1 LPEPTAATV
10 LANRA
15 VLALLRGRL
24 VDAEADARLCA
35 RLVNRMDRGNALS
48 AWMLAV
54 LAHVLVMRGNLAE
67 AEDALDPPPAQ
78 PAVDIPTAM
87 ATYHGAFV
95 PLAAGRLDD
104 AAQLFA
110 ATGAWCD
117 AQQLFN
123 PALFCW
129 RSDLARILVRLDRR
143 DEAHELASAE
153 LRHSQAVQSA
163 GLVGQSLVT
172 LGIVEGAQQGIAR
185 ISEGVALLAKSQLT
199 SAYVEGLIALGAELR
214 RLRRPSQA
222 REPLRAALDLAER
235 GGLGLLASE
244 AEAQL
249 RATGA
254 RPRRRTLR
262 GVDALTASE
271 QRVARLAAQGLT
283 NRAIAQALFLS
294 PKTVERHLGQIYSK
308 LEITG
313 RAELA
318 AVLNSAG

>member
-1 LPEPTAATV
+1 
-10 LANRA
+10 
-15 VLALLRGRL
+15 
-24 VDAEADARLCA
+24 
-35 RLVNRMDRGNALS
+35 
-48 AWMLAV
+48 
-54 LAHVLVMRGNLAE
+54 
-67 AEDALDPPPAQ
+67 
-78 PAVDIPTAM
+78 M
-87 ATYHGAFV
+87 ATYHRAFV
-95 PLAAGRLDD
+95 PLAVGRLDE

-153 LRHSQAVQSA
+153 LHHAQAVQAA

-172 LGIVEGAQQGIAR
+172 LGIVEGSEQGVAR
-185 ISEGVALLAKSQLT
+185 ISEGVALLAKSQLA
-199 SAYVEGLIALGAELR
+199 SAYVEALIALGGELR

-222 REPLRAALDLAER
+222 RAPLRAALDLAER

-244 AEAQL
+244 AEVEL
-249 RATGA
+249 RAAGA

-262 GVDALTASE
+262 GVDALTAGE
-271 QRVARLAAQGLT
+271 QRVARLASQGLT

-313 RAELA
+313 RGELA
-318 AVLNSAG
+318 AALSTRLNGGLPPLRSRRVR